1 MLGRSRIIFSPCLFH
16 RTYTK
21 LSGDFHSHMKSA
33 KFPVPQLPGTTLL
46 EQLLIQ
52 KCPADAQNCSLTVL
66 VLCLC
71 RAGGV
76 SLHTLQ
82 ETGDKS
88 STIQWHLDATGFW
101 LITIHST
108 KPLLHVLR
116 VVTLIQGSFSTQILA
131 SKMSFGF
138 AEITHL
144 NYVLFSGRKKYKPGL
159 SHSASLACRFC
170 TGYTATVLQRFTHHS
185 QFYFFKTKALV
196 QPKLTMKS
204 QSI

>member
-1 MLGRSRIIFSPCLFH
+1 MKYTYHPYLSAIAHSTGLFAVACLAGAGLFSLPASFTEHTLSWMEIFILTWNQQNFQPHNYLGLHCWSNSWYKNAQQMHRIAL
-16 RTYTK
+16 
-21 LSGDFHSHMKSA
+21 
-33 KFPVPQLPGTTLL
+33 
-46 EQLLIQ
+46 
-52 KCPADAQNCSLTVL
+52 LTVL

-76 SLHTLQ
+76 SLHTLK

-88 STIQWHLDATGFW
+88 NTIQWHLDATGFW

-159 SHSASLACRFC
+159 SHSASLAYRFC
-170 TGYTATVLQRFTHHS
+170 TG
-185 QFYFFKTKALV
+185 
-196 QPKLTMKS
+196 
-204 QSI
+204 